1 MDLFIKDTK
10 KIDISQNDK
19 PKDAADFIVE
29 EKVIKNRY
37 LIYPTNG
44 RHPMHDYSEKDPNGI
59 LHTSDFPYI
68 LDTNYR
74 CRGIKKRLN
83 ISLRDTIEYPYVQLT
98 KEKGGA
104 GKHICIH
111 KLVARAF
118 LDPGNL
124 DPYDD
129 KTVVNHIN
137 KNPWDYR
144 LSNLEFVTRSENG
157 KDNRVRKKQFIYDLG
172 KFKGFAWEQ

>member
-1 MDLFIKDTK
+1 MNLFVKDNK
-10 KIDISQNDK
+10 SIPISQNDN
-19 PKDAADFIVE
+19 PRDVSEVIPE
-29 EKVIKNRY
+29 EKIIKNRY

-44 RHPMHDYSEKDPNGI
+44 RHPMYELSVNDPEGK
-59 LHTSDFPYI
+59 LHSPDFPYI
-68 LDTNYR
+68 LDINYR

-83 ISLRDTIEYPYVQLT
+83 ITLRDTIEYPYVQLT
-98 KEKGGA
+98 KENGGTA
-104 GKHICIH
+104 KHICIH
-111 KLVARAF
+111 KLVARSF

-124 DPYDD
+124 DPYDN

-157 KDNRVRKKQFIYDLG
+157 KDNRVREKEFIYNVG
-172 KFKGFAWEQ
+172 KLKGFA